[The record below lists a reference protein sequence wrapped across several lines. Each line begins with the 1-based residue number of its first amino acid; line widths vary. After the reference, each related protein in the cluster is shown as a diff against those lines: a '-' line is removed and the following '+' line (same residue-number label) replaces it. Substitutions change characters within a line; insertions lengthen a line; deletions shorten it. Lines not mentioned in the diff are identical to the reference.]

1 MLHQGPAFEVKT
13 GSGHRTEAASVG
25 YLVRRE
31 PLYRLYPP
39 VNSSACPPADVDPS
53 GGGSDETLD
62 GFVSEEADDDD
73 DATLRLVQSPRGSQL
88 APCRTQLS
96 ICYSPTFGVPV
107 LWLETY
113 TKNGAPLSHTELIRS
128 TVFHRDAIE
137 AASAHSGQAE
147 PRPPVIISQADHPVT
162 GFASWFVHPCETE
175 TLVREVLEACPA
187 PATTDEEEEA
197 DFPVQWLDAWLML
210 IGSLVD
216 LRP

>member
-1 MLHQGPAFEVKT
+1 M
-13 GSGHRTEAASVG
+13 
-25 YLVRRE
+25 
-31 PLYRLYPP
+31 
-39 VNSSACPPADVDPS
+39 
-53 GGGSDETLD
+53 
-62 GFVSEEADDDD
+62 SEEADDDD

-113 TKNGAPLSHTELIRS
+113 TKSKMPLHLLVFFARRSGADLADTPDGAPLSHTELIRS